1 MTCAQLEIALCDYLD
16 GTLAAVERAE
26 VERHLSSCAAC
37 AELARDAGAA
47 LAFMERV
54 ADVEPPP
61 ELVTRI
67 FAIAGTPEA
76 RAAVVR
82 TGFRGWIRNL
92 TQPILQ
98 PRMVMGLSLT
108 ILFFGMMARCAG
120 IPERRL
126 SAADLDPARV
136 WTGLDDRVHRV
147 WERSVKFYE
156 NLRFVY
162 QIQARVREWREQQEQ
177 DNAPAAAAESTDE
190 RRLPVK
196 TAPAQTNPGQ
206 PGTGAA
212 SKKAAPKK

>member
-16 GTLAAVERAE
+16 GTLAAAERAE

-206 PGTGAA
+206 PGAG
-212 SKKAAPKK
+212 AAPKKAALKK

>member
-16 GTLAAVERAE
+16 GTLAAAEKAE
-26 VERHLSSCAAC
+26 VERHLSGCAAC

-47 LAFMERV
+47 IAFMERV

-61 ELVTRI
+61 ELVTRM
-67 FAIAGTPEA
+67 FAIAGTREA
-76 RAAVVR
+76 RASIVR
-82 TGFRGWIRNL
+82 SGFRGWIRNL
-92 TQPILQ
+92 IQPVLQ

-136 WTGLDDRVHRV
+136 WTGLDDRAHRV

-162 QIQARVREWREQQEQ
+162 QIQSRVREWREQQEQ
-177 DNAPAAAAESTDE
+177 DNAPVAPAESTDD

-196 TAPAQTNPGQ
+196 NVPAQTNGGR

-212 SKKAAPKK
+212 SKK